1 MTNKRI
7 AQPNKVNQDSQS
19 TPCGIDQTAHYVT
32 SAEIVPCHLTE
43 DGEKRHIYELGRRL
57 FGDPAK
63 AAQEIDGEL
72 AQLFG
77 KSKKALPLPDSA
89 PLKSSPGTVEV
100 DTAIE
105 ESGKAG
111 GTGKQQE
118 NPVMRA
124 DEVQQMLRIGKNT
137 LYDWCQRHIIPH
149 KRVGRLI
156 LFSRK
161 RIKEWLEKNEN
172 EGGKQ

>member
-1 MTNKRI
+1 MYNRKSI

-19 TPCGIDQTAHYVT
+19 TPWGIDQTAHYVT
-32 SAEIVPCHLTE
+32 SAEFVPCHLTE
-43 DGEKRHIYELGRRL
+43 DEKERHIYELGRRL

-89 PLKSSPGTVEV
+89 PLKSSPRERGS
-100 DTAIE
+100 AL
-105 ESGKAG
+105 S
-111 GTGKQQE
+111 TGKQPE

-124 DEVQQMLRIGKNT
+124 DEVQEMLRIGKNT
-137 LYDWCQRHIIPH
+137 LYDWCQRNIIPH